1 MPLLSRARHAS
12 FSLRRQDLLHSQA
25 TLFIICGLPGAG
37 KTTLAKHIES
47 SLSAVRMSA
56 DDWMTAL
63 SINLH
68 AEEQRAQIE
77 ALQWELARRLLSLG
91 QNVVIEWGA
100 WGKSERD
107 EFRTQARA
115 LGARV
120 ELYYLSASLQ
130 ELFARIQ
137 QRNLEDPPIE
147 WAKLQEWAAIFQVP
161 TPAEMKLFD
170 AHSWSQ

>member
-1 MPLLSRARHAS
+1 MGP
-12 FSLRRQDLLHSQA
+12 QA
-25 TLFIICGLPGAG
+25 TLFVVCGLPGAG
-37 KTTLAKHIES
+37 KTTLAKQIER

-68 AEEQRAQIE
+68 AEQQRAGIE
-77 ALQWELARRLLSLG
+77 ALQWELTRRLLSLQ

-107 EFRTQARA
+107 VFRTEARA

-120 ELYYLSASLQ
+120 ELYYLSAPLQ

-137 QRNLEDPPIE
+137 QRNMEDPPIE
-147 WAKLQEWAAIFQVP
+147 WAEVQKWAGIFEEP
-161 TPAEMKLFD
+161 TPAEMTLFD
-170 AHSWSQ
+170 SHSWPL

>member
-1 MPLLSRARHAS
+1 MD
-12 FSLRRQDLLHSQA
+12 FQA

-37 KTTLAKHIES
+37 KTTLARKIEG

-68 AEEQRAQIE
+68 AEEQRTKIE
-77 ALQWELARRLLSLG
+77 ALQWELAKRLLSLR

-100 WGKSERD
+100 WGKWERD
-107 EFRTQARA
+107 AFRTEARA

-120 ELYYLSASLQ
+120 ELYYLSAPLE

-137 QRNLEDPPIE
+137 QRNMEDPPIE
-147 WAKLQEWAAIFQVP
+147 WPEVQKWADVFEAP
-161 TPAEMKLFD
+161 APAEMKLFD
-170 AHSWSQ
+170 AHSWNQ

>member
-1 MPLLSRARHAS
+1 MD
-12 FSLRRQDLLHSQA
+12 FQA

-37 KTTLAKHIES
+37 KTTLAKNIEG

-56 DDWMTAL
+56 DDWMRAL

-68 AEEQRAQIE
+68 AEEQRTKIE
-77 ALQWELARRLLSLG
+77 ALQWELAKRLLSLR

-100 WGKSERD
+100 WGKWERD
-107 EFRTQARA
+107 AFRTEARA

-120 ELYYLSASLQ
+120 ELYYLSAPLE

-137 QRNLEDPPIE
+137 QRNMEDPPIE
-147 WAKLQEWAAIFQVP
+147 WPEVQKWADIFEAP
-161 TPAEMKLFD
+161 GPAEMKLFD
-170 AHSWSQ
+170 AHSWK

>member
-1 MPLLSRARHAS
+1 MD
-12 FSLRRQDLLHSQA
+12 FQA

-37 KTTLAKHIES
+37 KTTLAKNIEGA
-47 SLSAVRMSA
+47 LSAVRMSA

-68 AEEQRAQIE
+68 AEEQRTKIE
-77 ALQWELARRLLSLG
+77 ALQWELAKRLLSLR

-100 WGKSERD
+100 WGKRERD
-107 EFRTQARA
+107 AFRTEARA

-120 ELYYLSASLQ
+120 ELYYLSAPLE

-137 QRNLEDPPIE
+137 QRNMEDPPIE
-147 WAKLQEWAAIFQVP
+147 WPDVQKWADIFEAP
-161 TPAEMKLFD
+161 SSAEMNLFD
-170 AHSWSQ
+170 APSWNQ

>member
-1 MPLLSRARHAS
+1 MNC
-12 FSLRRQDLLHSQA
+12 QA
-25 TLFIICGLPGAG
+25 TLFIVCGLPGAG
-37 KTTLAKHIES
+37 KTTLAKQIEA

-68 AEEQRAQIE
+68 AEEQRAKIE

-100 WGKSERD
+100 WARSERD
-107 EFRTQARA
+107 TFRAEARA

-120 ELYYLSASLQ
+120 ELYFLSAPLE

-137 QRNLEDPPIE
+137 QRNMEDPPIE
-147 WAKLQEWAAIFQVP
+147 WKEVQKWADIFEAP
-161 TPAEMKLFD
+161 APAERALFD
-170 AHSWSQ
+170 TPSWKQ

>member
-1 MPLLSRARHAS
+1 M
-12 FSLRRQDLLHSQA
+12 DCQA

-37 KTTLAKHIES
+37 KTTLAKTIET

-68 AEEQRAQIE
+68 AEEQRAKIE
-77 ALQWELARRLLSLG
+77 ALQWQLAKRLLSLG

-100 WGKSERD
+100 WAKSERD
-107 EFRTQARA
+107 SFRTEARA

-120 ELYYLSASLQ
+120 ELYFLSAPLE
-130 ELFARIQ
+130 ELFVRIR
-137 QRNLEDPPIE
+137 QRNMENPPIE
-147 WAKLQEWAAIFQVP
+147 WAQVQKWADIFEEP
-161 TPAEMKLFD
+161 APAEMTLFD
-170 AHSWSQ
+170 AHSWNQ

>member
-1 MPLLSRARHAS
+1 MPVFS
-12 FSLRRQDLLHSQA
+12 FRRQDPLDFQA
-25 TLFIICGLPGAG
+25 TLFITCGLPGSG
-37 KTTLAKHIES
+37 KTTVAKHIEG

-68 AEEQRAQIE
+68 AEEQRAKIE
-77 ALQWELARRLLSLG
+77 ALQWELAKRLLSLR

-100 WGKSERD
+100 WGKAERD
-107 EFRTQARA
+107 AFRTAARA

-120 ELYYLSASLQ
+120 ELYYLSAPLE

-137 QRNLEDPPIE
+137 QRNMEDPPIE
-147 WAKLQEWAAIFQVP
+147 WAEVQKWADIFEAP
-161 TPAEMKLFD
+161 GPAEMTLFD
-170 AHSWSQ
+170 AHSWNQ

>member
-1 MPLLSRARHAS
+1 M
-12 FSLRRQDLLHSQA
+12 DCQA

-37 KTTLAKHIES
+37 KTTLAKTIET

-68 AEEQRAQIE
+68 AEEQRAKIE
-77 ALQWELARRLLSLG
+77 ALQWELAKRLLSLG

-107 EFRTQARA
+107 EFRTQAHA

-147 WAKLQEWAAIFQVP
+147 WAKLQEWAGIFQAP

-170 AHSWSQ
+170 AHSWNQ

>member
-1 MPLLSRARHAS
+1 M
-12 FSLRRQDLLHSQA
+12 DCQA

-37 KTTLAKHIES
+37 KTTLAKTIET

-68 AEEQRAQIE
+68 AEEQRAKIE
-77 ALQWELARRLLSLG
+77 ALQWELAKRLLSLG

-100 WGKSERD
+100 WAKSERD
-107 EFRTQARA
+107 RFRTEARA

-120 ELYYLSASLQ
+120 ELYFLSAPLE
-130 ELFARIQ
+130 ELFVRIR
-137 QRNLEDPPIE
+137 QRNMENPPIE
-147 WAKLQEWAAIFQVP
+147 WAQVQKWADIFEEPAP
-161 TPAEMKLFD
+161 TEMTLFD
-170 AHSWSQ
+170 AHSWNQ

>member
-1 MPLLSRARHAS
+1 MD
-12 FSLRRQDLLHSQA
+12 FQA

-37 KTTLAKHIES
+37 KTTLARKIEG

-68 AEEQRAQIE
+68 AEEQRTKIE
-77 ALQWELARRLLSLG
+77 ALQWELAKRLLSLR

-100 WGKSERD
+100 WGKWERD
-107 EFRTQARA
+107 AFRTEARA

-120 ELYYLSASLQ
+120 ELYYLSAPLE

-137 QRNLEDPPIE
+137 QRNMEDPPIE
-147 WAKLQEWAAIFQVP
+147 WPEVQKWADVFEAP
-161 TPAEMKLFD
+161 APAEMKLFD
-170 AHSWSQ
+170 AHSWTQ

>member
-1 MPLLSRARHAS
+1 MD
-12 FSLRRQDLLHSQA
+12 FQA

-37 KTTLAKHIES
+37 KTTLAKNIEGA
-47 SLSAVRMSA
+47 LSAVRMSA

-68 AEEQRAQIE
+68 AEEQRTKIE
-77 ALQWELARRLLSLG
+77 ALQWELAKRLLSLR

-100 WGKSERD
+100 WGKRERD
-107 EFRTQARA
+107 AFRTEARA

-120 ELYYLSASLQ
+120 ELYYLSAPLE

-137 QRNLEDPPIE
+137 QRNMEDPPIE
-147 WAKLQEWAAIFQVP
+147 WPDVQKWADVFEAP
-161 TPAEMKLFD
+161 SSAEMNLFD
-170 AHSWSQ
+170 TPSWNQ

>member
-1 MPLLSRARHAS
+1 L
-12 FSLRRQDLLHSQA
+12 DSQV

-37 KTTLAKHIES
+37 KTTLAKHIER

-68 AEEQRAQIE
+68 AEEQRAEIE
-77 ALQWELARRLLSLG
+77 ALQWELTKRLLSLQ

-107 EFRTQARA
+107 AFRTEARA

-120 ELYYLSASLQ
+120 ELYYLSAPLQ
-130 ELFARIQ
+130 ELFARIR
-137 QRNLEDPPIE
+137 QRNMEDPQIE
-147 WAKLQEWAAIFQVP
+147 WAEVQNWANIFEAP
-161 TPAEMKLFD
+161 TPAEMTLFD
-170 AHSWSQ
+170 AHSWHQ